1 MLHAQ
6 SVPQRTIAIS
16 IDSFWWIAR
25 LFLPGHKLRL
35 ANLCREYK
43 CGLHIT
49 TSFQDRNGVHEV
61 PSYHIVSLEHG
72 VVICDAEHC
81 KYFPNTQGN
90 NLTQTMNG
98 QEIFFVCMT
107 DIQLAEFTTPC
118 DFTTQLQA
126 ELCEKLSTLTK
137 NIPIVLHL
145 PTFFSPKELASVV
158 EWFNTNS

>member
-1 MLHAQ
+1 MSHTQPA
-6 SVPQRTIAIS
+6 SQRTIAIS

-49 TSFQDRNGVHEV
+49 TSFIDRNGIHEV
-61 PSYHIVSLEHG
+61 PSYHIVSLDHG
-72 VVICDAEHC
+72 VIICDEKHC
-81 KYFPNTQGN
+81 EYFPNTQGK
-90 NLTQTMNG
+90 NLIQTMSG

-126 ELCEKLSTLTK
+126 ELYEEFRTLDK
-137 NIPIVLHL
+137 NTPIVLHL

-158 EWFNTNS
+158 EWFKTNS